1 MANKPEYTH
10 RLNQLE
16 VAVWKNES
24 DTAIWHN
31 ITFQR
36 VYRDNEGAIQ
46 NTNNFRMTDLPTV
59 AFLSAKAYDF
69 LASKEVEIIR
79 QEPVN
84 RFRAGIHIVNF
95 PGSAICCRV
104 VCHDAVVSFHGLH
117 LTTYAGLPFRFA
129 YSPRLTNISK
139 LCITA

>member
-24 DTAIWHN
+24 DAAIWHN

-69 LASKEVEIIR
+69 LASKEE
-79 QEPVN
+79 
-84 RFRAGIHIVNF
+84 
-95 PGSAICCRV
+95 
-104 VCHDAVVSFHGLH
+104 
-117 LTTYAGLPFRFA
+117 
-129 YSPRLTNISK
+129 
-139 LCITA
+139 